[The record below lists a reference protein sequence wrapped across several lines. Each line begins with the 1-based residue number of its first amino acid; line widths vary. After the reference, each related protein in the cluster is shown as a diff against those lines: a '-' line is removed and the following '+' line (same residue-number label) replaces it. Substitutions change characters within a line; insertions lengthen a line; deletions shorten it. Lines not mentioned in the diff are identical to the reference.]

1 MTLSSNVGE
10 KPSVRLLKAKP
21 KQKQAKQNKQ
31 DKVAAEDR
39 VTQAQ
44 HQKNVIELATH
55 RHLHHRSCSHHFR
68 TSLPHQ

>member
-1 MTLSSNVGE
+1 MALGPNAGE
-10 KPSVRLLKAKP
+10 KPGARLLEAKP

-31 DKVAAEDR
+31 DKAAAEDR
-39 VTQAQ
+39 ATQAQ
-44 HQKNVIELATH
+44 HQKNATGPATH